1 MAQKFKRDS
10 IGRSS
15 GGGTALRSGG
25 AKAKPKGK
33 PAKRKGSNS
42 GSIAMN
48 PKASKALAKKR

>member
-10 IGRSS
+10 IGRFS

-33 PAKRKGSNS
+33 PAKRKGNG
-42 GSIAMN
+42 GSFAMN
-48 PKASKALAKKR
+48 PKASKALGKKR